1 MLLHWASHFCTV
13 SKAWHAWTQPENHA
27 MFQRQEYSNVLLLEK
42 LILLAYCSRDA
53 WGWDEAVLATD
64 LTAAACY
71 WSKQKNRQL
80 LFVPSRV
87 PSPPLHEKKY
97 HFLPFLPF
105 NAVSE
110 LGCKSTVKPSA
121 AEPNVIVS
129 SSTGLIPFN
138 ISHSSTGSSN
148 TVSLCLGMH
157 SGLPHSLYVACWKWA
172 SAQNPAL
179 PWLSA
184 PPHNTH
190 IPLVH
195 RRASPLPSITYR
207 QKLSPTELLP
217 RAELPPRGIP
227 RDLINPNFSDKTFE
241 VLIHRCDKQP
251 ASLWMKP
258 ADKAQLQSNKNHPD
272 SQATGK
278 GFCLR
283 LP

>member
-1 MLLHWASHFCTV
+1 MPEHSLKIMLCSRGKSTQMCFYWRSSFCWHIVQGMLGAETRQSWLQIWQLLLAIEV
-13 SKAWHAWTQPENHA
+13 SKKT
-27 MFQRQEYSNVLLLEK
+27 
-42 LILLAYCSRDA
+42 
-53 WGWDEAVLATD
+53 
-64 LTAAACY
+64 
-71 WSKQKNRQL
+71 RQL
-80 LFVPSRV
+80 LSVPSHPV
-87 PSPPLHEKKY
+87 PPLPLHEKKY

-110 LGCKSTVKPSA
+110 PGCKSTVKPSA

-129 SSTGLIPFN
+129 SSMGLIPFN

-157 SGLPHSLYVACWKWA
+157 SGLPRSLYVACWKWA

-217 RAELPPRGIP
+217 WAELPPRGIP

-251 ASLWMKP
+251 ASLWTKP